1 MVAALEEAALGRR
14 GRAATVAGFS
24 RAGPPLL
31 DGAGAAT
38 SVSALGVLVVAL
50 LAEVPFHGAVAA
62 ALVADTLL
70 PGARPSGEDLAA
82 GTASVVVIE
91 VPVVALLPGI
101 FDAIVA
107 LGEDLVAE
115 ERARPVPRGE
125 ADEQDGAEGE
135 QERESEEE
143 PAAGGSGGQAWKG
156 DRTREAV

>member
-1 MVAALEEAALGRR
+1 
-14 GRAATVAGFS
+14 
-24 RAGPPLL
+24 
-31 DGAGAAT
+31 
-38 SVSALGVLVVAL
+38 
-50 LAEVPFHGAVAA
+50 
-62 ALVADTLL
+62 VADTLL